1 MNLNMYI
8 IALTF
13 LMMLSSSVNL
23 HSQDTFSIV
32 CADSSTREVGTAGA
46 SCVDLIAFGINDA
59 SFLGQI
65 FPDTGAINT
74 QAAYLPTN
82 QQQAALRMRTSDSP
96 EQIAEWVAQNDA
108 ENNPDIRQYGF
119 VKFMGASA
127 KAAGFT
133 GEACFDYKNHVT
145 GSVDGIAYAI
155 QGNILFGQDILDS
168 METRFRRAK
177 GTLAC
182 RMMEAMQG
190 ANSVGADIRCEP
202 NGTSSLFAFIK
213 VAKPTDKADK
223 PYISLSV
230 VTSNGERVEPITEL
244 QRLFDESY
252 ACGTATIRDSESITT
267 IYPNP
272 STGMILF
279 TSPQQHVKLLDIKG
293 KVILSVEGPTQSID
307 CSTIPTGTYSI
318 TTDSMNGSVIINH

>member
-1 MNLNMYI
+1 MKFHMNHAI
-8 IALTF
+8 
-13 LMMLSSSVNL
+13 LSLILLLCSLQL
-23 HSQDTFSIV
+23 HAQDTFSIV
-32 CADSSTREVGTAGA
+32 CADSSTREVGSAGA

-82 QQQAALRMRTSDSP
+82 QQKVAQRMRTNDSP
-96 EQIAEWVAQNDA
+96 EQIAEWVSQNDA

-133 GEACFDYKNHVT
+133 GEACIDYKNHVT
-145 GSVDGIAYAI
+145 GSIDGIAYAI
-155 QGNILFGQDILDS
+155 QGNILFGQEILDS

-230 VTSNGERVEPITEL
+230 VTSNGERVEPIKEL
-244 QRLFDESY
+244 QRLFDQSY
-252 ACGTATIRDSESITT
+252 ACATATIRDTESITT
-267 IYPNP
+267 LYPNP
-272 STGMILF
+272 ATGMILF
-279 TSPQQHVKLLDIKG
+279 SNPQQHITILDIKG
-293 KVILSVEGPTQSID
+293 KLILSMEGPTQSID
-307 CSTIPTGTYSI
+307 CTTIPTGTYTI